1 MEAEAMKLMGERKN
15 MFRQTGKQLCLSL
28 SIAALVF
35 LSACSNN
42 AGNNFI
48 TNDGVAQAPLDLNKA
63 KEKSTDSQV
72 TSLNNNPLGAD
83 SVKQSI
89 NQTDI
94 KKAIHRYRLRAK
106 IDTGTQQIIGADL
119 NGDAIAEGLVL
130 FKGDEWC
137 ISTGCTLVIFSKGPN
152 GFREMTQ
159 IKRVKGPVHVAQK
172 FTNGWRDLIVR
183 TGNAGIGEYFV
194 PLKFKGNYPQNA
206 TTISEKLAFVPD
218 RSELLFQTETKQA
231 LQTQ

>member
-1 MEAEAMKLMGERKN
+1 MKQIDEKLIGKKKN
-15 MFRQTGKQLCLSL
+15 LGQKVCNQLCLL
-28 SIAALVF
+28 LGIAVLGG

-42 AGNNFI
+42 SGNNFM
-48 TNDGVAQAPLDLNKA
+48 TNDGIAQAPLDLNKA
-63 KEKSTDSQV
+63 KEKSKDGQS
-72 TSLNNNPLGAD
+72 TSLNNNEFGAQ
-83 SVKQSI
+83 SVKLSI
-89 NQTDI
+89 NQQDI
-94 KKAIHRYRLRAK
+94 KKAIHRYRLKAK

-183 TGNAGIGEYFV
+183 TGNAGIGEYLV
-194 PLKFKGNYPQNA
+194 ALKFKGNYPQNA
-206 TTISEKLAFVPD
+206 TTIAEKLAFVPD
-218 RSELLFQTETKQA
+218 RSELLFQAESKQA